1 MKASH
6 KQNVFQK
13 LLWFSIYIYIFLFT
27 RMKELVWTR
36 TNWIWLNAKSL
47 RINMFQTNTEK
58 WVNFSVTVSLC
69 IDVYRNARLRTST
82 NLYIISLAISDII
95 NAVIVMPLLWV
106 SLLQVNG
113 LLVRQ
118 SAISTPSSP
127 CFLFTYPQPR
137 WDWRPS
143 TDTSAS
149 LSLKTTHESSLILD
163 QKYISLQFG
172 CLLRGT
178 FQFPRWQAWLN
189 IASSL
194 DTPLA
199 SLNNPP

>member
-1 MKASH
+1 MNNKSTDVQVHNESESQAKSIPKATV
-6 KQNVFQK
+6 VF
-13 LLWFSIYIYIFLFT
+13 YIYIFLLT

-36 TNWIWLNAKSL
+36 TNWTWLNVKCL

-58 WVNFSVTVSLC
+58 WVNFSVTVSL
-69 IDVYRNARLRTST
+69 
-82 NLYIISLAISDII
+82 
-95 NAVIVMPLLWV
+95 
-106 SLLQVNG
+106 LQGNG

-137 WDWRPS
+137 CDWRLS

-149 LSLKTTHESSLILD
+149 LSLNTTHESSLILD
-163 QKYISLQFG
+163 QKYMSLQFG
-172 CLLRGT
+172 WLSRGT
-178 FQFPRWQAWLN
+178 FQFLRWQAWLN

-194 DTPLA
+194 DTPLV
-199 SLNNPP
+199 SLTNPP